1 VLAGLGLGLALAG
14 CGTLPAA
21 APTSFELV
29 NNSSDDASFEYFL
42 VPVDAR
48 VTTVLEKFHLRF
60 GPGFH
65 GRPRYSATN
74 TLHPG
79 DTVSITVYES
89 GGSTL
94 FPPPSVKPGAD
105 ITGVPGT
112 ISPGASTVPP
122 QQIEK
127 DGSINMPYAGRVVIG
142 NKTPVEAARLIEE
155 ALAGKAV
162 NPQVVVT
169 PVANLSQTVT
179 VSGDVNQPRYV
190 QVTLRG
196 EKLLEVIAAAGGAK
210 FPPYETYVK
219 VVRGNLVGEVLLQ
232 TVINNPSENISMRPG
247 DQIYLIRHPR
257 TYAVLGAA
265 PRNST
270 FMFESEKVTL
280 AEAVARAGG
289 PVDQVGDPGGIYL
302 FRFEPWSTAKDVLLP
317 DQLAKLA
324 EAPPP
329 FVPVMYHIRM
339 REAEGYF
346 VAQAIKMRDKDVVL
360 ITNAPTT
367 QLNKIMTVVRG
378 FSDIGRDIKDIA
390 QNPR

>member
-1 VLAGLGLGLALAG
+1 
-14 CGTLPAA
+14 
-21 APTSFELV
+21 
-29 NNSSDDASFEYFL
+29 
-42 VPVDAR
+42 
-48 VTTVLEKFHLRF
+48 
-60 GPGFH
+60 
-65 GRPRYSATN
+65 
-74 TLHPG
+74 
-79 DTVSITVYES
+79 VSITVYES

-94 FPPPSVKPGAD
+94 FPPPSVKPGAA